1 MKKIVFIIA
10 TLVFSITVA
19 NAQPA
24 TAKSIKELMNKTG
37 AGQMGMQAMQQM
49 LPALKKM
56 VPNAPEKFW
65 NDFMAE
71 VSPEDLVNM
80 VIPIYQKYLTE
91 EDIQAINRF
100 YDSPA
105 GRKLI
110 QSQPMIM
117 RESMMTGRAW
127 GEQLA
132 RKVIDRYKAEQ
143 EAQKTAQ

>member
-1 MKKIVFIIA
+1 
-10 TLVFSITVA
+10 
-19 NAQPA
+19 
-24 TAKSIKELMNKTG
+24 
-37 AGQMGMQAMQQM
+37 MQAMRQM
-49 LPALKKM
+49 LPSLKRM

-71 VSPEDLVNM
+71 VSPDDLVNM

-91 EDIQAINRF
+91 DDVQAINRF

-117 RESMMTGRAW
+117 RESMMQGQAW
-127 GEQLA
+127 GQKLA
-132 RKVIDRYKAEQ
+132 KKVIERYKAEQ
-143 EAQKTAQ
+143 QAQGGAQ

>member
-1 MKKIVFIIA
+1 MKKLILI
-10 TLVFSITVA
+10 TFSLLFTITA
-19 NAQPA
+19 AQAQPA
-24 TAKSIKELMNKTG
+24 STKSIKQLMDKTG
-37 AGQMGMQAMQQM
+37 AGQMGMQAMRQM
-49 LPALKKM
+49 LPSLKRM

-65 NDFMAE
+65 TDFMAE
-71 VSPEDLVNM
+71 VSPDDLVNM

-91 EDIQAINRF
+91 EDVQAINRF

-117 RESMMTGRAW
+117 RESMLQGQAW
-127 GEQLA
+127 GQKLA

-143 EAQKTAQ
+143 QAQGGGQ